1 MQTLCGLLVLS
12 LSFQPSPYKYKATP
26 KENHQLS
33 TKIVAKQGSYFQPT
47 KELKPPEAMCIAAWI
62 WQAHPVH
69 QILLLLN
76 RDEFHSRFVTLFG
89 FIDLCS
95 TQPGSNS
102 SAV

>member
-1 MQTLCGLLVLS
+1 
-12 LSFQPSPYKYKATP
+12 
-26 KENHQLS
+26 
-33 TKIVAKQGSYFQPT
+33 
-47 KELKPPEAMCIAAWI
+47 MCIAAWI

-76 RDEFHSRFVTLFG
+76 RDEFHSRYVILFG

-95 TQPGSNS
+95 AQPGSNS